1 MPELS
6 TLAIVR
12 RWRGITAGWQTLGG
26 ARPLADAHRLA
37 ALAARI
43 SPEAHYRVAMV

>member
-1 MPELS
+1 V
-6 TLAIVR
+6 TLATVC
-12 RWRGITAGWQTLGG
+12 RWRGIAAGWQALGA

-43 SPEAHYRVAMV
+43 SPDAHLRVSPVHP